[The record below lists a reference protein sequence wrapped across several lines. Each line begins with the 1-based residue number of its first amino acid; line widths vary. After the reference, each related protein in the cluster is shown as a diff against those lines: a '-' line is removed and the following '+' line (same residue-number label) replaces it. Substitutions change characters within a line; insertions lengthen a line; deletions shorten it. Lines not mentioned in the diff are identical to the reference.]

1 METKTIRN
9 KKTILLRK
17 AVPEDAKMIVDYLKK
32 VCVETDNLSFGLQ
45 DMPITVESEIEYLT
59 AIQTSTTSVHFVV
72 FCDDEVIAT
81 SIISGKS
88 RPRMAHVAS
97 LGISVLRDY
106 WHLGIGSLLMK
117 AMIDWAKAGDV
128 IRKINLSVRSDNQVA
143 VALYRKFGFRYV
155 GTLHDEMRVDGQS
168 VDLDE
173 MELLFDDHD

>member
-1 METKTIRN
+1 METKTIRSG
-9 KKTILLRK
+9 KTILLRK
-17 AVPEDAKMIVDYLKK
+17 AIPEDAVMIVDYLKK

-59 AIQTSTTSVHFVV
+59 AIQTSTKSVHFVV
-72 FCDDEVIAT
+72 LCDDEVIAT
-81 SIISGKS
+81 SNISGKS

-106 WHLGIGSLLMK
+106 WHNGVGSLLMK
-117 AMIDWAKAGDV
+117 AMVDWAKAGGV

-143 VALYRKFGFRYV
+143 IALYRKFGFRYV

-173 MELLFDDHD
+173 MELLF